1 MLFEIPTTTQYIA
14 LKLPECIGTGNSVID
29 IKVCGLWQP
38 TLYWQTVPK
47 LLNMT
52 ASQKKLSLRVTSYDT
67 L

>member
-1 MLFEIPTTTQYIA
+1 
-14 LKLPECIGTGNSVID
+14 
-29 IKVCGLWQP
+29 
-38 TLYWQTVPK
+38 LYWQTVPK